1 MVYGAG
7 STCLL
12 RTSAFFIYRQNHVDF
27 SIIIKLRVFNAN
39 LLHHEEHGPVGSP
52 VASPLD
58 NEEHSSAES
67 PVASP
72 LGHEEHS
79 RGVSRCPIE
88 DHWSDTESVSS

>member
-7 STCLL
+7 SMDLL
-12 RTSAFFIYRQNHVDF
+12 RTRAFFIYRQDHVDLI
-27 SIIIKLRVFNAN
+27 IIIKLRVFNAN
-39 LLHHEEHGPVGSP
+39 LLHHEEHGPARSP

-58 NEEHSSAES
+58 HEEHGSAES